1 MKIRRSI
8 PSDLENVKKIEL
20 DNYGYI
26 LNETI
31 DNDELHSYFII
42 EDNNLFIGYISLWHD
57 ENKAQIESIIIN
69 DKNKGYGQLLFK
81 YALDYLNNYI
91 ITLEVRKSNV
101 VAIHIYEKYGF
112 KTVTIRKNYYS
123 NNEDAY
129 LMLKEC

>member
-1 MKIRRSI
+1 MKIRKSI
-8 PSDLENVKKIEL
+8 SSDLDNIKKIEL

-26 LNETI
+26 LTEELN
-31 DNDELHSYFII
+31 NDDFHTYFVI
-42 EDNNLFIGYISLWHD
+42 EEESFIGYISIWHD
-57 ENKAQIESIIIN
+57 LDKAQIESIIIN
-69 DKNKGYGQLLFK
+69 DKNKGYGQTLFR
-81 YALDYLNNYI
+81 YALDYLNGYI

-112 KTVTIRKNYYS
+112 KTVTVRKNYYS

>member
-1 MKIRRSI
+1 MKIRKSI
-8 PSDLENVKKIEL
+8 SSDLDNIKKIEL

-26 LNETI
+26 LTEELN
-31 DNDELHSYFII
+31 NDDLHTYFVI
-42 EDNNLFIGYISLWHD
+42 EEESFIGYISIWHD
-57 ENKAQIESIIIN
+57 LDKAQIESIIIN
-69 DKNKGYGQLLFK
+69 DKNKGYGQTLFR
-81 YALDYLNNYI
+81 YALDSLNGYI

-112 KTVTIRKNYYS
+112 KTVTVRKNYYS

>member
-1 MKIRRSI
+1 MKIRKSNL
-8 PSDLENVKKIEL
+8 SDLENIKTIEK

-26 LNETI
+26 LTEELN
-31 DNDELHSYFII
+31 NDELHTHFII
-42 EDNNLFIGYISLWHD
+42 EDEGFVGYISLWHD

-69 DKNKGYGQLLFK
+69 KKNMGYGQTLFK
-81 YALDYLNNYI
+81 YALDYLNGYI

-123 NNEDAY
+123 NNEDAL

>member
-1 MKIRRSI
+1 MKIRKSI
-8 PSDLENVKKIEL
+8 DSDLENIKKIEL

-26 LNETI
+26 LNESVTS
-31 DNDELHSYFII
+31 DELHTFFTM
-42 EDNNLFIGYISLWHD
+42 EDDNFIGYISLWHD

-69 DKNKGYGQLLFK
+69 DKNKGYGQILFK
-81 YALDYLNNYI
+81 YALDYLKNYI
-91 ITLEVRKSNV
+91 ITLEVRVSNK

-123 NNEDAY
+123 NNEDAL

>member
-1 MKIRRSI
+1 MKIRKSI
-8 PSDLENVKKIEL
+8 DSDLENIKKIEL

-26 LNETI
+26 LNESI
-31 DNDELHSYFII
+31 INDELHTFFII
-42 EDNNLFIGYISLWHD
+42 EDDSFIGYISLWHD

-69 DKNKGYGQLLFK
+69 DKNKGYGQILFK
-81 YALDYLNNYI
+81 YALDYLKNYI
-91 ITLEVRKSNV
+91 ITLEVRVSNK

-123 NNEDAY
+123 NNEDAL

>member
-1 MKIRRSI
+1 MKIRKSN
-8 PSDLENVKKIEL
+8 PSDLDNIKKIEL

-26 LNETI
+26 LTEELN
-31 DNDELHSYFII
+31 NDELHTHFIL
-42 EDNNLFIGYISLWHD
+42 EDDSFIGYISIWHD
-57 ENKAQIESIIIN
+57 DNKAQIESIIVN
-69 DKNKGYGQLLFK
+69 DKNKGYGQILFK